1 MENDKKEFKFKMN
14 EYKDVIHVFIDSR
27 EKPVDSIHF
36 MEHNDRGQDT
46 MVSGWIPQNCDVDN
60 MLCRLSSTTD
70 EIKEFYNNN
79 YDKICDV
86 VYPEELLKQAI
97 KINGFYLDSVSNDI
111 RIKNKA
117 MYDDRFGIVHTHDQ
131 ATGVVAF
138 CYATHILARVNQ
150 GWEPDWT
157 APNSKWCVQSVKC
170 KIVVKRV
177 FYTSCFLAFETEK
190 KAELFLKEYKQ
201 LIVNLSNAGII

>member
-1 MENDKKEFKFKMN
+1 MENEITKKEFEFKMN

-86 VYPEELLKQAI
+86 VCPEELLKE
-97 KINGFYLDSVSNDI
+97 
-111 RIKNKA
+111 A